1 MDKPL
6 KLYVADVSLRV
17 YVVSRSE
24 DAARREAIR
33 AIADE
38 ALEAAIQDMDFNEAG
53 ECASFADRRVS
64 PYVVPGTDVDEIR
77 PFTVQGV
84 LNYLASNETREPNP

>member
-24 DAARREAIR
+24 DAARREA
-33 AIADE
+33 
-38 ALEAAIQDMDFNEAG
+38 
-53 ECASFADRRVS
+53 
-64 PYVVPGTDVDEIR
+64 
-77 PFTVQGV
+77 
-84 LNYLASNETREPNP
+84 

>member
-24 DAARREAIR
+24 ADAFV
-33 AIADE
+33 
-38 ALEAAIQDMDFNEAG
+38 ALIPIEG
-53 ECASFADRRVS
+53 
-64 PYVVPGTDVDEIR
+64 
-77 PFTVQGV
+77 
-84 LNYLASNETREPNP
+84 NPS